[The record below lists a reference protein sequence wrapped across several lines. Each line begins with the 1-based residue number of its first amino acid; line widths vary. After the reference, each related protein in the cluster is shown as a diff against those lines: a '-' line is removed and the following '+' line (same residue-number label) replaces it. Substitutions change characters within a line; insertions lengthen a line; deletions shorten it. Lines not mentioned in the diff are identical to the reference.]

1 MVNFNPGWNSGNR
14 NEGKASEL
22 EITNMTF
29 TMNSKLEEQAN
40 LPAELAQF
48 SENIRDG
55 VVTVTAGVHQL
66 EEYKNRF
73 WVHYNVRDNKQRL
86 TFHLYLKTL
95 SISVD
100 DLSYNV
106 TVISFDSL
114 SKGVVWRYMCE
125 D

>member
-1 MVNFNPGWNSGNR
+1 MVEFNPGWNSGNR

-29 TMNSKLEEQAN
+29 NMNSKLEEQAN
-40 LPAELAQF
+40 LPEELAQF
-48 SENIRDG
+48 SENIREG

-66 EEYKNRF
+66 EEYRNRF
-73 WVHYNVRDNKQRL
+73 WVHYNVLDNEQGL
-86 TFHLYLKTL
+86 IFHLYLKTR

-106 TVISFDSL
+106 TVISFESL
-114 SKGVVWRYMCE
+114 SKGVVWRYTRE